1 MRRAVLIAVLA
12 ALALPGVAFAH
23 ASVRATQPSYRE
35 RLERAPRT
43 VWVRFDQGV
52 KALPDSIV
60 VRSSTGTVVSGVTR
74 SAADAHTM
82 STRLKSLPRGA
93 YTVRWHAIS
102 SDGHVVSGV
111 WTFGVGVAAPPP
123 TEAYGASGPTRT
135 EHVVR
140 WAYFLALMLLIGGLG
155 FRLLIVRGPL
165 PPRAESRFYKVT
177 GLGVVAV
184 LEVGIVAF
192 LLRAED
198 ALQLPF
204 GRLLYGDLSP
214 VASGTRF
221 GAAFI
226 AMTLG
231 FSLVA
236 ASLYLAWLLERR
248 VLLWIAFGLALGFAS
263 GLSLSGHSAADAGAS
278 WKSQLADWVHLS
290 AACLWLGGLV
300 QLALVVW
307 PLAPDLR
314 RETFMRYA
322 RMAPVLIALLVT
334 AGVYLSILRLPQLSD
349 LWTQE
354 YGQVLLVKLS
364 LASIALAWGGL
375 HHLFGRPLVARG
387 HPLANKL
394 SRSLLG
400 EASVGMAVLL
410 AAAVLVDSKPPP
422 QPAPRPTQAV
432 TVSR

>member
-1 MRRAVLIAVLA
+1 
-12 ALALPGVAFAH
+12 
-23 ASVRATQPSYRE
+23 
-35 RLERAPRT
+35 
-43 VWVRFDQGV
+43 
-52 KALPDSIV
+52 
-60 VRSSTGTVVSGVTR
+60 
-74 SAADAHTM
+74 M
-82 STRLKSLPRGA
+82 STRLRSLPRGA
-93 YTVRWHAIS
+93 YTVRWHAVS

-111 WTFGVGVAAPPP
+111 WTFGVGVPAPPP

-165 PPRAESRFYKVT
+165 PPRAESRFYKLT
-177 GLGVVAV
+177 GFGVVAV

-221 GAAFI
+221 GSAFI

-236 ASLYLAWLLERR
+236 AVLYLAWLLERR
-248 VLLWIAFGLALGFAS
+248 VLLWIAFALALAFAS

-278 WKSQLADWVHLS
+278 WKSELADWVHLS
-290 AACLWLGGLV
+290 AACLWLGGVV

-307 PLAPDLR
+307 PLAPELR
-314 RETFMRYA
+314 RQAFLRYA
-322 RMAPVLIALLVT
+322 RLAPVLIALLVT
-334 AGVYLSILRLPQLSD
+334 AGVYLSILRLPRLSD
-349 LWTQE
+349 LWTQS
-354 YGQVLLVKLS
+354 YGHVLLVKLFLVS
-364 LASIALAWGGL
+364 VALAWGGL
-375 HHLFGRPLVARG
+375 HHTVGRPLVERG

-394 SRSLLG
+394 SRSLIG

-422 QPAPRPTQAV
+422 RPVPRPTEAV
-432 TVSR
+432 TVQK